1 MLKRLS
7 LTAIGLILLLSAAV
21 TINTLRQGSRQ
32 IGVRP
37 PPAIPVD
44 EKAVAEKLAGAVR
57 FKTISSVTDPDLNK
71 DQFLALH
78 DYLQQRFPRVHATL
92 KREVVGGL
100 ALLYTWQGR
109 DAQAAPIAFLAHQDV
124 VPIEPGTE
132 SKWTSPPFAGEIK
145 DGYVWGRGTWDDK
158 GNLIAQLEAIEML
171 IASGFQPRQT
181 IYIISGADEEVTGQ
195 RGAAQIA
202 KLFAQRH
209 IKPEFIVDEG
219 LFIGRDFVNGVAQ
232 PIAMIGIAEK
242 GYLSVSLKARG
253 IAGHSSAPPAPGM
266 TSIAKLAEALRRLDD
281 RQMPARLEG
290 VARESLET
298 LAPEMTGMQRVALSN
313 LWLFKPL
320 VESQLA
326 KSAAMNTMLRT
337 TTALTIVQAGNK
349 ENVIPQEAS
358 AVVNFRILPGDS
370 REAVLRHVREVAGPD
385 IEVGEIAGS
394 TEPTPVSPSAAPSYQ
409 LLQRTLRS
417 LFPDAIVAPGLYT
430 AGSDSHYFAAISDNI
445 YRFTPVRVKPEDL
458 SRLHGTNE
466 RIATANLAE
475 LVRFYHQLIRNAS
488 LERPTP

>member
-37 PPAIPVD
+37 PTAIPVD

-202 KLFAQRH
+202 KLFADRH
-209 IKPEFIVDEG
+209 VKPEFIVDEG
-219 LFIGRDFVNGVAQ
+219 LFIPSRWLAS
-232 PIAMIGIAEK
+232 PR
-242 GYLSVSLKARG
+242 RG
-253 IAGHSSAPPAPGM
+253 ISRSTSRPGA
-266 TSIAKLAEALRRLDD
+266 SPGIRPRRL
-281 RQMPARLEG
+281 RPA
-290 VARESLET
+290 
-298 LAPEMTGMQRVALSN
+298 
-313 LWLFKPL
+313 
-320 VESQLA
+320 
-326 KSAAMNTMLRT
+326 
-337 TTALTIVQAGNK
+337 
-349 ENVIPQEAS
+349 
-358 AVVNFRILPGDS
+358 
-370 REAVLRHVREVAGPD
+370 
-385 IEVGEIAGS
+385 
-394 TEPTPVSPSAAPSYQ
+394 
-409 LLQRTLRS
+409 
-417 LFPDAIVAPGLYT
+417 
-430 AGSDSHYFAAISDNI
+430 
-445 YRFTPVRVKPEDL
+445 
-458 SRLHGTNE
+458 
-466 RIATANLAE
+466 
-475 LVRFYHQLIRNAS
+475 
-488 LERPTP
+488 